1 MNEGNRN
8 VVESYYRQLY
18 SPDCARAI
26 ANYLAPTYV
35 EHQYTA
41 GFTRQGLRSYV
52 ESRLKSHTLH
62 RVIVHQVL
70 GEGNFIFLLVEEKL
84 GDKLDVARGELFR
97 LVNGKIVEH
106 WCAHT
111 DDDKNRKNPNGTFDG
126 ARVNRQVDYA
136 KQFAKRFEELDLQG
150 FNQQNLESFNESRV
164 PEYKQHSPKGADGRD
179 GLVKFL
185 AQLKASEQKTSMS
198 PKRVLC
204 DGDFLV
210 SHRLY
215 DSDPPHP
222 LMKRINTFDIF
233 RLNAEGKAVE
243 HWDVMDN
250 VPSRELLARMF

>member
-1 MNEGNRN
+1 MDDANKNI
-8 VVESYYRQLY
+8 VESYYRQLY

-26 ANYLAPTYV
+26 SNYLAPGYV

-52 ESRLKSHTLH
+52 ESRLKANPLH

-70 GEGNFIFLLVEEKL
+70 GEGNFIFLLAEEKL
-84 GDKLDVARGELFR
+84 GNQVDVARGELFR
-97 LVNGKIVEH
+97 LAGGKIVEH
-106 WCAHT
+106 WGAHVI
-111 DDDKNRKNPNGTFDG
+111 DDKNRKNPNGTFDG
-126 ARVNRQVDYA
+126 ARVNRRVDYA
-136 KQFAKRFEELDLQG
+136 RQFAKRFEELDLQG
-150 FNQQNLESFNESRV
+150 FNQQILESFNESRV

-179 GLVKFL
+179 GLVAIL
-185 AQLKASEQKTSMS
+185 AQLKANGQKTTMS

-215 DSDPPHP
+215 DSAPPHP
-222 LMKRINTFDIF
+222 LMTRINTFDIF

-243 HWDVMDN
+243 HWDVMES